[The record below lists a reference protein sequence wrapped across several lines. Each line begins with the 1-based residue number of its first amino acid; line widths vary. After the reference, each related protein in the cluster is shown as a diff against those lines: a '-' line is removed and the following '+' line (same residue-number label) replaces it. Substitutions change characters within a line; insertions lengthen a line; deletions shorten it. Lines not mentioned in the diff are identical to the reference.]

1 MSGIRIRVRVC
12 GHGPPLLLVMGI
24 GANLDM
30 WEPLV
35 SELGERQLVA
45 FDAPGADGSGN
56 ARFPMTMGQHA
67 ELVGKLLDRLGYARV
82 DLLGVSWGGL
92 LAQKVAITQPRRVR
106 RLVLAPTLPGVGA
119 VLGRPS
125 ALWTMTTPRH
135 YYSREA
141 FERVAPRLY
150 GGRARTHPGSVTG
163 DLQLRAWHRSADR
176 SLPGWR
182 LTRLSAWRR
191 RSSPLVRRV
200 TVLSL
205 ERGPQ
210 MAGIARDLAA
220 WAHAVTPMPDDF
232 ELAERSLVDTVAVAL
247 AARAEPLVLAT
258 GPLGDAGRWATAAH
272 VLDFDDVHIESTSH
286 ISALIVPVVLACGGG
301 AREYLAG
308 AGVMARLGSALGWEH
323 YLLGWHATCTAGAP
337 ASAVA
342 AAVALGLDPVAT
354 AHAMALAIPAAGGV
368 QRAFGTD
375 AKALQVGFA
384 ADAGVR
390 AARLASAGARGDLSA
405 VEQWLELVGAA
416 AVSFDDTDAIVPGGL
431 AIKLFPC
438 CYAMQRPISAVR
450 ETVADVTASEVDRVV
465 VTTPAGT
472 VKPLIHHRPTTGLEG
487 KFSME
492 YAVAT
497 AMLDGFPTLDCF
509 TDAKVSRAAA
519 QWLVTRVETR
529 PTPGGDGVL
538 AGSLDL
544 AVHLRD
550 GSIRTGSMAV
560 PPGAAGRPPSREE
573 FAAKIAGCGRDLPA
587 ILDGITWA
595 DAAMLLKDRIIPRD
609 AAPVGAFVAS

>member
-1 MSGIRIRVRVC
+1 
-12 GHGPPLLLVMGI
+12 
-24 GANLDM
+24 
-30 WEPLV
+30 
-35 SELGERQLVA
+35 
-45 FDAPGADGSGN
+45 
-56 ARFPMTMGQHA
+56 
-67 ELVGKLLDRLGYARV
+67 
-82 DLLGVSWGGL
+82 
-92 LAQKVAITQPRRVR
+92 
-106 RLVLAPTLPGVGA
+106 
-119 VLGRPS
+119 
-125 ALWTMTTPRH
+125 
-135 YYSREA
+135 
-141 FERVAPRLY
+141 
-150 GGRARTHPGSVTG
+150 
-163 DLQLRAWHRSADR
+163 
-176 SLPGWR
+176 
-182 LTRLSAWRR
+182 
-191 RSSPLVRRV
+191 
-200 TVLSL
+200 
-205 ERGPQ
+205 

-272 VLDFDDVHIESTSH
+272 VLDFDDVHVESTSH

-390 AARLASAGARGDLSA
+390 AARLASAGARGDLSV
-405 VEQWLELVGAA
+405 VEQWLELMGASA
-416 AVSFDDTDAIVPGGL
+416 LSLDDTDVIVPGGL

-450 ETVADVTASEVDRVV
+450 EFVSDVTASEVDRVV

-492 YAVAT
+492 YAIAT

-509 TDAKVSRAAA
+509 TDASVSRPAA
-519 QWLVTRVETR
+519 QSLLTRVETHPEVVPLTVELRWPLVGDHMHGLARRSLICWASRSASCRRR
-529 PTPGGDGVL
+529 PMAMTTLRLPRWSWTIHALSGLRPRLLAEPMVTSATAGGVL
-538 AGSLDL
+538 WRWRWAAARQAGEQY
-544 AVHLRD
+544 R
-550 GSIRTGSMAV
+550 
-560 PPGAAGRPPSREE
+560 AGRPVTAGVIGFSQSG
-573 FAAKIAGCGRDLPA
+573 AAHMATVAGVSLRNE
-587 ILDGITWA
+587 
-595 DAAMLLKDRIIPRD
+595 RIIGVSPTGQL
-609 AAPVGAFVAS
+609 AAASWRRSMVAVRAAASESSCR

>member
-1 MSGIRIRVRVC
+1 
-12 GHGPPLLLVMGI
+12 
-24 GANLDM
+24 
-30 WEPLV
+30 
-35 SELGERQLVA
+35 
-45 FDAPGADGSGN
+45 
-56 ARFPMTMGQHA
+56 
-67 ELVGKLLDRLGYARV
+67 
-82 DLLGVSWGGL
+82 
-92 LAQKVAITQPRRVR
+92 
-106 RLVLAPTLPGVGA
+106 
-119 VLGRPS
+119 
-125 ALWTMTTPRH
+125 
-135 YYSREA
+135 
-141 FERVAPRLY
+141 
-150 GGRARTHPGSVTG
+150 
-163 DLQLRAWHRSADR
+163 
-176 SLPGWR
+176 
-182 LTRLSAWRR
+182 
-191 RSSPLVRRV
+191 
-200 TVLSL
+200 
-205 ERGPQ
+205 

-272 VLDFDDVHIESTSH
+272 VLDFDDVHVESTSH

-390 AARLASAGARGDLSA
+390 AARLASAGARGDLSV
-405 VEQWLELVGAA
+405 VEQWLELMGASA
-416 AVSFDDTDAIVPGGL
+416 LSFDDPDVIVPGGL

-450 ETVADVTASEVDRVV
+450 ESVSDVTASEVDRVV

-492 YAVAT
+492 YAIAT

-509 TDAKVSRAAA
+509 TDASVSRPAA
-519 QWLVTRVETR
+519 QSLLTRVETH

-538 AGSLDL
+538 AGNLEL

-573 FAAKIAGCGRDLPA
+573 LAAKIAGCGRDLPA

-595 DAAMLLKDRIIPRD
+595 DAATLLKDRITPRD
-609 AAPVGAFVAS
+609 AAPVGALVAS